1 MTESS
6 NSGIL
11 LLDTAMV
18 QEPKTL
24 AYVNCPDLVT
34 DTVSQPAENLVNT
47 ANLEHEPCY
56 RKPPEALCFSYAQ

>member
-1 MTESS
+1 MTESR

-24 AYVNCPDLVT
+24 AYVNCPDLGT

-47 ANLEHEPCY
+47 ANLEQEPCY